1 MGKNLP
7 VELTTLCWIENQ
19 KGEVLLQERT
29 KKDWPGYTFPGGHVL
44 AGESL
49 IAGVI
54 REVLEET
61 GLVIAPEFLGLAEW
75 LAPDGIKR
83 EMAALFK
90 TTVTKNFTCATEG
103 NLTWQ
108 AKEQLKTIPL
118 AGTLGELLPIFTGEA
133 RYYHRD

>member
-1 MGKNLP
+1 MGKSLP

-49 IAGVI
+49 IAGVK

-61 GLVIAPEFLGLAEW
+61 GLVIFPNLLGVAEW
-75 LAPDGIKR
+75 LAPNKLER
-83 EMAALFK
+83 ELAALF
-90 TTVTKNFTCATEG
+90 TAFVTEDFTCATEG
-103 NLTWQ
+103 QLTWV
-108 AKEQLKTIPL
+108 AKEQLDTLPL
-118 AGTLGELLPIFTGEA
+118 AGTLGKLLPIFTGQT
-133 RYYHRD
+133 RYYHQN